1 MNGIAYHAPE
11 ALLPLVRGTHV
22 LLAIAACQIEIGEEV
37 QPLSADKQRVDV
49 AEWLDSCIMA
59 FRPL

>member
-1 MNGIAYHAPE
+1 M
-11 ALLPLVRGTHV
+11 